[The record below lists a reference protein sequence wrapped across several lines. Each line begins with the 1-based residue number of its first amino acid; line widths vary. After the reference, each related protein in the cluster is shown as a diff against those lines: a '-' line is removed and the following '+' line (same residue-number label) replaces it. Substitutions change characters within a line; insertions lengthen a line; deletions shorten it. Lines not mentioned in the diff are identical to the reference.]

1 MAENIFQ
8 SIRGAQFRGSRFP
21 GFRST
26 GQQADSGVDPVTAEF
41 AAQSGGGSRPSTGLN
56 AQSFGGADFSASTA
70 PAGAPAPDG
79 GSIASAVG
87 RGIDSITPNVS
98 TTGGIVGTA
107 SRGAGLAASAAGLG
121 PIGAALSLGGRAVG
135 EVIDAENYNDQ
146 LEARGLERSVS
157 AGRAVGNSLL
167 SGITF
172 GIANNPANTSR
183 GQFGDGI
190 AAPSRSLAN
199 SPIEAENQA
208 FDLAAYQD
216 STNANPSG
224 PQSWTGDN
232 VSPGQAAQSLST
244 SGQGNPEDTGGLF
257 GGSQDAPSEG
267 LSGPAA
273 DPFSGGDPYGGS
285 DPQGGGTSEGSSG
298 GGGGD
303 TGGGPSDN
311 GSGGSGFYKGGHVTR
326 DRLTGPNPPGPDDGY
341 AALDVGETVITAAA
355 TRRYGKDVMA
365 ALNKGLVSREAVRR
379 LLG

>member
-157 AGRAVGNSLL
+157 AGRWQFAS
-167 SGITF
+167 
-172 GIANNPANTSR
+172 
-183 GQFGDGI
+183 FGDHFRYCQQPGKYI
-190 AAPSRSLAN
+190 AR
-199 SPIEAENQA
+199 PIWRWHCRTKPIARKQ
-208 FDLAAYQD
+208 
-216 STNANPSG
+216 P
-224 PQSWTGDN
+224 
-232 VSPGQAAQSLST
+232 
-244 SGQGNPEDTGGLF
+244 
-257 GGSQDAPSEG
+257 
-267 LSGPAA
+267 
-273 DPFSGGDPYGGS
+273 
-285 DPQGGGTSEGSSG
+285 
-298 GGGGD
+298 
-303 TGGGPSDN
+303 
-311 GSGGSGFYKGGHVTR
+311 
-326 DRLTGPNPPGPDDGY
+326 DRG
-341 AALDVGETVITAAA
+341 
-355 TRRYGKDVMA
+355 
-365 ALNKGLVSREAVRR
+365 
-379 LLG
+379 

>member
-26 GQQADSGVDPVTAEF
+26 GQQADSGVDPVTAEL
-41 AAQSGGGSRPSTGLN
+41 AAQNRDSWTGPRASTALG
-56 AQSFGGADFSASTA
+56 AQSFGGSDFSASTA
-70 PAGAPAPDG
+70 PAGASAPNG
-79 GSIASAVG
+79 GTQVADAVS
-87 RGIDSITPNVS
+87 RGIDAITPNVS
-98 TTGGIVGTA
+98 TTGGIISTVG
-107 SRGAGLAASAAGLG
+107 RVGGALVGGLPGLALG
-121 PIGAALSLGGRAVG
+121 GAAKAGGAYYDALDYDRQLS
-135 EVIDAENYNDQ
+135 E
-146 LEARGLERSVS
+146 RGLPGIDRPAAVFS
-157 AGRAVGNSLL
+157 ALNPFEGKESPNKG
-167 SGITF
+167 
-172 GIANNPANTSR
+172 AN
-183 GQFGDGI
+183 QFADRI
-190 AAPSRSLAN
+190 AAESRTLAN
-199 SPIEAENQA
+199 SPIEAEN
-208 FDLAAYQD
+208 LATYQD
-216 STNANPSG
+216 STNANPSGG

-285 DPQGGGTSEGSSG
+285 DPQGGSTSEGSSG

-303 TGGGPSDN
+303 TGGGGPSDN

>member
-26 GQQADSGVDPVTAEF
+26 GQQADSGVDPVTAEL
-41 AAQSGGGSRPSTGLN
+41 AAQNRDSWTGPRASTALG
-56 AQSFGGADFSASTA
+56 AQSFGGSDFSASTA

-79 GSIASAVG
+79 GSIASAVS

-98 TTGGIVGTA
+98 TTGGIVSTVGRGVGTLV
-107 SRGAGLAASAAGLG
+107 GGLPGLALSGATRAG
-121 PIGAALSLGGRAVG
+121 G
-135 EVIDAENYNDQ
+135 EIIDAENLNDQ
-146 LEARGLERSVS
+146 LESRGLDRSVS
-157 AGRAVGNSLL
+157 STRAAGNSLL
-167 SGITF
+167 SGLTL
-172 GIANNPANTSR
+172 GIAGSRGNTSR
-183 GQFGDGI
+183 GQFDSAMAAAILDGKQGGLVD
-190 AAPSRSLAN
+190 P
-199 SPIEAENQA
+199 EQTQAEIQ
-208 FDLAAYQD
+208 
-216 STNANPSG
+216 SSG

-298 GGGGD
+298 GGGGE